1 MQPKSDAILQAF
13 MDSFAFP
20 LWLVDS
26 NHNILMNE
34 YALELSNSGFDIKS
48 KISKMR
54 LGDTKNIVHNGTK
67 YKIHSKDINHGTNCL
82 VFTMEKIIDDV
93 VRLKESTSKLRKV
106 LGSV

>member
-13 MDSFAFP
+13 MDSFTFP

-48 KISKMR
+48 KINKMR
-54 LGDTKNIVHNGTK
+54 LGDTKILFIMARNIKFTV
-67 YKIHSKDINHGTNCL
+67 KI
-82 VFTMEKIIDDV
+82 
-93 VRLKESTSKLRKV
+93 
-106 LGSV
+106 

>member
-13 MDSFAFP
+13 MDSFAYP

-26 NHNILMNE
+26 NHNIIMNE
-34 YALELSNSGFDIKS
+34 YAEELANSGFDIRL
-48 KISKMR
+48 KISKMH
-54 LGDTKNIVHNGTK
+54 LGDTKNIVYNGVK
-67 YKIHSKDINHGTNCL
+67 YKLISKDINHGTNCL
-82 VFTMEKIIDDV
+82 VFTLEKVIDDV